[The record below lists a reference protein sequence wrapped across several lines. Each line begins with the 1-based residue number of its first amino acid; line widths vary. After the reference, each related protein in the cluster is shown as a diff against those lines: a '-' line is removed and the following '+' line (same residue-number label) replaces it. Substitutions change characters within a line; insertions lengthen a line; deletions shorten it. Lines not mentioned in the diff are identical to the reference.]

1 MSKPEEKARAIAEVA
16 ELMMQYT
23 AFVESVKDKPFTPE
37 IRVQLQ
43 SKGNIIRW
51 LQQGL
56 ESGYYD
62 G

>member
-1 MSKPEEKARAIAEVA
+1 MNKVEAKKQAIQEVA
-16 ELMMQYT
+16 ELMKKYT
-23 AFVESVKDKPFTPE
+23 EYVESVKDQPFTPE
-37 IRVQLQ
+37 IREQLR